1 METVSVS
8 RDAGS
13 QSEDWGSINIKY
25 GLTDSMD
32 LQLVT
37 PAWHT
42 ESGLDGWTDTEIR
55 LKYNLSGQTD
65 AAALAV
71 ALMPYIKLPSASRG
85 LGNDN
90 VEGGLIVPIAFT
102 KTPLSCMVQADL
114 IRNEADNGYTGALT
128 FTATYGFELTTR
140 LSAFI
145 EGVATMPLDGPAETY
160 LNGGLVY
167 EVNRN
172 WFLDAG
178 VNVGLNGDATDL
190 RLFTG
195 TSFRF

>member
-1 METVSVS
+1 
-8 RDAGS
+8 
-13 QSEDWGSINIKY
+13 
-25 GLTDSMD
+25 MD

-42 ESGLDGWTDTEIR
+42 ETGLDGWTDTEIR
-55 LKYNLSGQTD
+55 LKCNLSGQAD
-65 AAALAV
+65 AAAIAV
-71 ALMPYIKLPSASRG
+71 ALMPYVKLPSASRG

-90 VEGGLIVPIAFT
+90 IEGGLIVPIAFT
-102 KTPLSCMVQADL
+102 GTPCSCMVQADV
-114 IRNEADNGYTGALT
+114 IRNEADTGYTGAFT
-128 FTATYGFELTTR
+128 FTATYGFELTAR

-178 VNVGLNGDATDL
+178 LNIGLNGDATDL